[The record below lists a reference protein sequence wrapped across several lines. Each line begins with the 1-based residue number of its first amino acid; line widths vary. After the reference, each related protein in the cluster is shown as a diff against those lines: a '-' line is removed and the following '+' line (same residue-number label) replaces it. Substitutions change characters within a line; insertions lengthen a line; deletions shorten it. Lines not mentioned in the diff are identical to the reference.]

1 MKYAVVEDGKE
12 KSIWFQWK
20 VMKRNPRRSKQTNF
34 RLSLEL
40 NHKQLEGQPETF
52 LNLSY
57 SMCVDF
63 PNAYDQHIYIT
74 MLGMEV
80 GRGLLAEKLEIMMH

>member
-20 VMKRNPRRSKQTNF
+20 VMKRNLEEANRQT
-34 RLSLEL
+34 LDLVQSLIINSL
-40 NHKQLEGQPETF
+40 KA
-52 LNLSY
+52 NLRHSLTY
-57 SMCVDF
+57 PTQCVDF
-63 PNAYDQHIYIT
+63 PNAYDQHIYVT

>member
-20 VMKRNPRRSKQTNF
+20 VMKRNLEEANRQTF

-63 PNAYDQHIYIT
+63 PSTSRSAHIHYHARY
-74 MLGMEV
+74 G
-80 GRGLLAEKLEIMMH
+80 GG